1 MHARLFLGTFL
12 LAALLLNSC
21 GSSKTAN
28 PNGET
33 LQQNLDRQNSAVIP
47 LLTRIRRIPGIALEN
62 GVPVF
67 VKSNNALQS
76 GRTGEPLYVLDGLII
91 GSSYRQVKDIVN
103 PVDVESVKGLSGADA
118 AFYGSRGSAGVILIT
133 TRKGN

>member
-1 MHARLFLGTFL
+1 MQVRFFLGSLF
-12 LAALLLNSC
+12 LAALLLTSC
-21 GSSKTAN
+21 GSPKSASTD
-28 PNGET
+28 GET

-76 GRTGEPLYVLDGLII
+76 GRTGEPLYVVDGLII

-133 TRKGN
+133 TRNGN